1 MNGMIERLF
10 ELSLGFIWHIIKG
23 ELPLSIVGSALFLGV
38 LFVAAGEWS
47 ERRKHARSE
56 QFGHRVQR
64 GMGTLFKDA
73 FIVMVATF
81 FVVGV
86 EYGIFRLAA
95 RALPAWGWPV
105 LPDGNVVL
113 AWLSLAVTSFALVGV
128 IILELIWAAKTVSLA
143 SFWVIYVLVYAVLSA
158 CALQWLYPVSGATPW
173 IYLGCGLMSSLLCVL
188 LKYLQQ
194 MEGDVDDSK
203 EEADAISVN
212 K

>member
-1 MNGMIERLF
+1 MIERLF

-23 ELPLSIVGSALFLGV
+23 ELPLSIIGSTLLLGV

-47 ERRKHARSE
+47 ERRKHARLE
-56 QFGHRVQR
+56 QFGCRLQR
-64 GMGTLFKDA
+64 GRDTLFKDV
-73 FIVMVATF
+73 FIVMIATF

-113 AWLSLAVTSFALVGV
+113 AWHSLIVTSLALVGV
-128 IILELIWAAKTVSLA
+128 IILELIWAAKTVSFGY
-143 SFWVIYVLVYAVLSA
+143 FWVIYVLVCAVLSA

-173 IYLGCGLMSSLLCVL
+173 IYLGSGLMSSLLCVL
-188 LKYLQQ
+188 LRYLQQ
-194 MEGDVDDSK
+194 MEENADDSK
-203 EEADAISVN
+203 EEADSISVN
-212 K
+212 